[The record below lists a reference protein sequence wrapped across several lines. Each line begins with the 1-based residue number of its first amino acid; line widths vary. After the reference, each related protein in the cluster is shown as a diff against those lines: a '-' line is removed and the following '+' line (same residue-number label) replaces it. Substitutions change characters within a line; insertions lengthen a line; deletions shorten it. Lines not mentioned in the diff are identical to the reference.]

1 VISKKIIDSFK
12 VTNGKRF
19 RLGDYKTDET
29 RGLDIDKQKARE
41 WLTAATE
48 KIAEL
53 QERLYAEDRWSLLVV
68 IQAMDAAGKDSAI
81 EHVMSGI
88 NPQGCEVHSFKAPTS
103 TELDHDFMWRTSC
116 ALPQRGRIG
125 LFNRSYYEE
134 VLVVRVHPDILEKQ
148 RVPARLVTKNIWN
161 ERLEDIRNFER
172 YVARNGIVPVKIF
185 LNVSKEEQRKRFLD
199 RLDEPA
205 KNWKFNMGDV
215 AERKLFGKYMHAYE
229 EAIRATAAPHAP
241 WFVVP
246 ADRKWFARLI
256 VAGAMLEALEKI
268 DPQYP
273 TLPKSQLTELK
284 TARAA
289 LLAEGP
295 ERKAKS
301 KPEAVKPRT
310 KKPKAATA
318 AEA

>member
-1 VISKKIIDSFK
+1 MISKKIVDSFK
-12 VTNGKRF
+12 VTNGAEIPPR
-19 RLGDYKTDET
+19 RLQDRRDARPRYLQEE
-29 RGLDIDKQKARE
+29 ARE

-53 QERLYAEDRWSLLVV
+53 QEKMYAEDRWSLLV
-68 IQAMDAAGKDSAI
+68 IMQAMDAAGKDSAI

-88 NPQGCEVHSFKAPTS
+88 NPQGCQVHSFKAPTA
-103 TELDHDFMWRTSC
+103 TELDHDFMWRTIERAAASAAASGC
-116 ALPQRGRIG
+116 STARTTRKCSSSACTRRFL
-125 LFNRSYYEE
+125 RSSAC
-134 VLVVRVHPDILEKQ
+134 R
-148 RVPARLVTKNIWN
+148 RLVTKNIWN

-172 YVARNGIVPVKIF
+172 YIARNGIMPVKIF
-185 LNVSKEEQRKRFLD
+185 LHVSKEEQRQRFLA

-241 WFVVP
+241 WYVVP

-256 VAGAMLEALEKI
+256 VAGAMLDALEAMN
-268 DPQYP
+268 PQFP
-273 TLPKSQLTELK
+273 KLPKERLAELK
-284 TARAA
+284 SARAA

-295 ERKAKS
+295 A
-301 KPEAVKPRT
+301 
-310 KKPKAATA
+310 KKPKT
-318 AEA
+318 